1 MQNLT
6 LSNRGT
12 YAQPLD
18 KPSLRQRAVRFLR
31 DRYAHREQ
39 PGVAAE
45 FIVLAIIVAVS
56 TWPLLTLA
64 HVMNIHP

>member
-6 LSNRGT
+6 LSNRSMSDL
-12 YAQPLD
+12 PRD
-18 KPSLRQRAVRFLR
+18 NRSLAQRAIRFVQ
-31 DRYAHREQ
+31 DRYAQRER